1 MIVRVRAGGTRSLLN
16 GRIGHKCPLA
26 VSRSS
31 TGWMLG
37 GEIDRNIENFFV
49 LPNRSNL
56 SSFLASRLSLR
67 SCRSIS
73 ALIRFCSFCSS
84 LRQQAMVRVGVA
96 GGRATQ
102 LSLRSAHHLTA
113 AAAAM
118 AALTSPLLCCC
129 CWLVFLSVLSHA
141 MLVGRSA
148 RLTAAPLRT
157 SQDIPLAGKPLTA
170 ARLIQD

>member
-1 MIVRVRAGGTRSLLN
+1 
-16 GRIGHKCPLA
+16 
-26 VSRSS
+26 
-31 TGWMLG
+31 
-37 GEIDRNIENFFV
+37 
-49 LPNRSNL
+49 
-56 SSFLASRLSLR
+56 
-67 SCRSIS
+67 
-73 ALIRFCSFCSS
+73 
-84 LRQQAMVRVGVA
+84 MVRVGVA